1 MSGQNLRL
9 TRAKHNGCKN
19 GMERREMLRVEI
31 YARDGSSESVQVKVS
46 RVLAHC
52 ERQSTVWR
60 GDLGISPLWAE
71 ENLSFSIY

>member
-52 ERQSTVWR
+52 ER
-60 GDLGISPLWAE
+60 
-71 ENLSFSIY
+71 